1 MNNKVRNKKIR
12 FISVIA
18 VFITFM
24 ILSTSTL
31 FADSGVLYNV
41 KVGLKFGANAP
52 ASSRL
57 YSKYGFKIGYLH
69 DRTFNNAY
77 GSTDSKNLTVNIIS
91 GSIIVK
97 DSSMNLV
104 YKGGE
109 VCIMPNSPD
118 EGMITIDGTTYR
130 GGVYYKPNKYG
141 SMNIINYLN
150 VESYVYGVIYAE
162 MGNKYPLEA
171 LKAQAVCARSYVVNS
186 KSRFKE
192 EGFDV
197 CTTSACQSY
206 KGVAGEYPV
215 TNQSVD
221 ETKGEILYYNNSPI
235 VGYYFANSGGHTLN
249 SEDVWYERAPY
260 LRAVQDE
267 FSPEYK
273 WTYKV
278 NRNELGRKLGI
289 GTVTTINIKEKTA
302 YGSVNTIEF
311 VGSNGTKTLKK
322 DGIRTTLGAGNVKSR
337 IFTINAEN
345 AGGGGNIKSSNLYG
359 ISKDGTFLM
368 KDIFMING
376 AGNIVSADLESTQI
390 TDGNNSVPLKTL
402 TKTGNIQTPQTG
414 GSIKLMSPEVI
425 FTGYGYGHGVG
436 MPQQS
441 AKYMALKGNNYK
453 QILQKYFTGANVA
466 PMR

>member
-1 MNNKVRNKKIR
+1 
-12 FISVIA
+12 
-18 VFITFM
+18 
-24 ILSTSTL
+24 
-31 FADSGVLYNV
+31 
-41 KVGLKFGANAP
+41 
-52 ASSRL
+52 
-57 YSKYGFKIGYLH
+57 
-69 DRTFNNAY
+69 
-77 GSTDSKNLTVNIIS
+77 
-91 GSIIVK
+91 
-97 DSSMNLV
+97 
-104 YKGGE
+104 
-109 VCIMPNSPD
+109 
-118 EGMITIDGTTYR
+118 
-130 GGVYYKPNKYG
+130 
-141 SMNIINYLN
+141 MNIINYLN

-311 VGSNGTKTLKK
+311 VGSN
-322 DGIRTTLGAGNVKSR
+322 A
-337 IFTINAEN
+337 
-345 AGGGGNIKSSNLYG
+345 
-359 ISKDGTFLM
+359 
-368 KDIFMING
+368 
-376 AGNIVSADLESTQI
+376 TQI
-390 TDGNNSVPLKTL
+390 GRASCRERV
-402 TKTGNIQTPQTG
+402 
-414 GSIKLMSPEVI
+414 
-425 FTGYGYGHGVG
+425 
-436 MPQQS
+436 
-441 AKYMALKGNNYK
+441 
-453 QILQKYFTGANVA
+453 
-466 PMR
+466 

>member
-1 MNNKVRNKKIR
+1 
-12 FISVIA
+12 
-18 VFITFM
+18 M

-57 YSKYGFKIGYLH
+57 YSKYGFKIGYLN

-273 WTYKV
+273 
-278 NRNELGRKLGI
+278 
-289 GTVTTINIKEKTA
+289 
-302 YGSVNTIEF
+302 
-311 VGSNGTKTLKK
+311 
-322 DGIRTTLGAGNVKSR
+322 
-337 IFTINAEN
+337 
-345 AGGGGNIKSSNLYG
+345 
-359 ISKDGTFLM
+359 
-368 KDIFMING
+368 
-376 AGNIVSADLESTQI
+376 
-390 TDGNNSVPLKTL
+390 
-402 TKTGNIQTPQTG
+402 
-414 GSIKLMSPEVI
+414 
-425 FTGYGYGHGVG
+425 
-436 MPQQS
+436 
-441 AKYMALKGNNYK
+441 
-453 QILQKYFTGANVA
+453 
-466 PMR
+466 